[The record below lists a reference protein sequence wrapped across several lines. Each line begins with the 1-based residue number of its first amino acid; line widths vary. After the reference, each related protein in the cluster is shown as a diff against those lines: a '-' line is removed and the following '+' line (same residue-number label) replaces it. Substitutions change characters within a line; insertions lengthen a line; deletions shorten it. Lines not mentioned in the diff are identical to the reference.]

1 MFFVRLQYQIG
12 KYVFKSISAALMCA
26 GNEEQA
32 EANLFRSF
40 LKIAAAD
47 TPLFQIK
54 IKLWHI
60 VRDKMATTI
69 VVFSHSEE
77 KTNRR
82 GICVKSR

>member
-54 IKLWHI
+54 IKL
-60 VRDKMATTI
+60 
-69 VVFSHSEE
+69 
-77 KTNRR
+77 
-82 GICVKSR
+82 